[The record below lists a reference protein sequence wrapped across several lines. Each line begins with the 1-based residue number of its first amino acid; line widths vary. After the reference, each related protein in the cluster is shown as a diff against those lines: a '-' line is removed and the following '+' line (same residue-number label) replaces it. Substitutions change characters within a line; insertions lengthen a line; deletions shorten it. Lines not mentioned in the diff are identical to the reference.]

1 MVSASAGRN
10 KGRGAG
16 VQGHCATG
24 PAPTPAPRRPRNGAP
39 AAASGLRAA
48 RRQSGHADAGKCK
61 PSREAPV
68 SNQAGRGRRA
78 SHLDRGW
85 GRGGNTLCLEIRRL
99 SPQLFIL
106 SKTLSSPPDK
116 LQAPCQRQARG
127 GVFARLCFFPP
138 SSRLGGRVGKGE
150 SGKRGGG
157 GSLWRILSTTSE

>member
-106 SKTLSSPPDK
+106 SKTVLSPP
-116 LQAPCQRQARG
+116 QQTTGTGPTPGPRRG
-127 GVFARLCFFPP
+127 LCSPLFLSPQLTP
-138 SSRLGGRVGKGE
+138 RGSGGEG
-150 SGKRGGG
+150 
-157 GSLWRILSTTSE
+157 

>member
-48 RRQSGHADAGKCK
+48 RRHSGHADAGKCK

-106 SKTLSSPPDK
+106 SKTVSSPP
-116 LQAPCQRQARG
+116 ANYRHRANARPAAG
-127 GVFARLCFFPP
+127 SSLASVSFPP
-138 SSRLGGRVGKGE
+138 AHASGVGWGRVRAGTGW
-150 SGKRGGG
+150 G
-157 GSLWRILSTTSE
+157 GSLWRILSATSE